1 MTYVNVKYLC
11 ISQNKST
18 QKKPKI
24 HIGVYIVFKSSQIQ
38 PRVMKFRQLS
48 HMESYVL
55 KEDKKQLEFN
65 DLSCKVI

>member
-1 MTYVNVKYLC
+1 
-11 ISQNKST
+11 
-18 QKKPKI
+18 
-24 HIGVYIVFKSSQIQ
+24 
-38 PRVMKFRQLS
+38 MKFRQLS